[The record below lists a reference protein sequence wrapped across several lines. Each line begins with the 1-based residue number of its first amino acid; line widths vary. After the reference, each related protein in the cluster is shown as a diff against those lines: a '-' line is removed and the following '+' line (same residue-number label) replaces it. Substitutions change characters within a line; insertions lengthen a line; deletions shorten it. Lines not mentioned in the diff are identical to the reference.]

1 MRLRNIAIIAHVD
14 HGKTTLVDQMFRQAG
29 VFRAGQVVGERILDS
44 NPLERER
51 GITILA
57 KNTAILW
64 RGTKINIVDTPGHAD
79 FGGEVERI
87 LRMVDG
93 VLLLVD
99 AAEGPM
105 PQTRFVTAKALALG
119 LTPVIL
125 INKVDRADA
134 RPEEVHDEVLELL
147 MDLDAS
153 DAQLDA
159 PFLYAVGR
167 EGWAVEREAWAA
179 GREAWA
185 AGREG
190 GAAGR
195 EAWAAGR
202 EAWAA
207 GREGGAVGREAWAA
221 TERGGHGEG
230 GRGKDGRSEGLIPL
244 FETLVRRI
252 PPPAADPSGPFQML
266 VSTLDHSTYVGRIA
280 IGRVERGALRVGRR
294 VTRLPAADADMD
306 APADT
311 DMSAPVR
318 SSTRLPA
325 DGGMPVPARRSM
337 PAPGTAEVGSRVAG
351 LYTFSGLDRVD
362 IEEARAGDIVG
373 LAGVEDVEIGDTLAD
388 PRHPDRL
395 RGITVEEPTISVDFV
410 VNDSPFAG
418 RAGKFVTTR
427 QLRERLRRELERNVA
442 LRVEDTGRPDTF
454 AVSGRGELHLTI
466 LMETMR
472 REGYEF
478 QVSRPRVLMRSDG
491 AGARLEPWEEVV
503 AEVPAEL
510 AGTVIDKLAR
520 RRGEL
525 VVMRPIG
532 DSGVTRLELR
542 VPARGLFGYRTEFLT
557 DTRGDGILHHRFDCW
572 DRWAGPIR
580 GRGRGAMVAD
590 RAGKAVAFALFGLQE
605 RGAMFVAP
613 GVECYRGMIVGE
625 NARPGDMDVNVS
637 RGKKLTNMRAAA
649 ADENVRLEPPRRM
662 TLEQALDFIDDD
674 ELIEVTPDAIRLR
687 KRILDPGMRRKAAK
701 AGRL

>member
-1 MRLRNIAIIAHVD
+1 MKAPSGLRNIAIIAHVD

-29 VFRAGQVVGERILDS
+29 VFRAGQEVGERILDS

-51 GITILA
+51 GITILS
-57 KNTAILW
+57 KNTAVLW

-105 PQTRFVTAKALALG
+105 PQTRFVTRKALALG

-125 INKVDRADA
+125 INKADRPDA
-134 RPEEVHDEVLELL
+134 RSEEVHDEVLELL
-147 MDLDAS
+147 MDLEAS

-159 PFLYAVGR
+159 PFLYAAGR
-167 EGWAVEREAWAA
+167 EGWA
-179 GREAWA
+179 
-185 AGREG
+185 
-190 GAAGR
+190 
-195 EAWAAGR
+195 
-202 EAWAA
+202 
-207 GREGGAVGREAWAA
+207 A
-221 TERGGHGEG
+221 TGPGIHGT
-230 GRGKDGRSEGLIPL
+230 DLTPL
-244 FETLVRRI
+244 FEAVVEHI
-252 PPPAADPSGPFQML
+252 PPPPADPSGPFQML

-280 IGRVERGALRVGRR
+280 IGRVERGSVRIGQRVA
-294 VTRLPAADADMD
+294 RLAA
-306 APADT
+306 
-311 DMSAPVR
+311 
-318 SSTRLPA
+318 A
-325 DGGMPVPARRSM
+325 DGGMLPPADPGM
-337 PAPGTAEVGSRVAG
+337 LPPADPGMLPPAPSDPASSRITG

-362 IEEARAGDIVG
+362 VEEASAGDIVG
-373 LAGVEDVEIGDTLAD
+373 LAGPEGVEIGDTLTD
-388 PRHPDRL
+388 PRCPERL
-395 RGITVEEPTISVDFV
+395 RGITVEEPTVSVDFV
-410 VNDSPFAG
+410 VNDSPFSG
-418 RAGKFVTTR
+418 RSGKFVTTR
-427 QLRERLRRELERNVA
+427 QLRERLSRELERNVA

-478 QVSRPRVLMRSDG
+478 LVSRPRVLTRTD
-491 AGARLEPWEEVV
+491 ADGARLEPYEEVV
-503 AEVPAEL
+503 AEVPSEL

-525 VVMRPIG
+525 VVMKPVG
-532 DSGVTRLELR
+532 DSGATRLEFSI
-542 VPARGLFGYRTEFLT
+542 PARGLFGYRTEFLT
-557 DTRGDGILHHRFDCW
+557 DTRGDGILHHRFERW
-572 DRWAGPIR
+572 DHWAGPIR
-580 GRGRGAMVAD
+580 GRGRGAIVAD
-590 RAGKAVAFALFGLQE
+590 RTGRAVAFALFGLQE
-605 RGAMFVAP
+605 RGTMFVAP
-613 GVECYRGMIVGE
+613 GLECYCGMIVGE

-649 ADENVRLEPPRRM
+649 ADENVRLEPPRRL

-687 KRILDPGMRRKAAK
+687 KRVLDAGRRRKAAR
-701 AGRL
+701 AGRGKTRAAAPGGEDLA